1 MSLVVHCTALHDHHV
16 LKQIRYWKS
25 IPDLSTAREDP
36 NNMSAGN
43 TIFLV
48 ASIHTGL
55 LSIPSLILNLCS
67 IPNPTNSL
75 FSNDPKGLES
85 FAATHPGRFY
95 HDIMLFA
102 VALFSVG
109 YYRIYK
115 DGPSQQ
121 PMILLFGALSKLFVA
136 FCLIRA
142 WLDNMATSLA
152 MVLAA
157 IPDGVIGLIFL
168 KIWIDLGCPWCP
180 DGQVKNVV
188 KSD

>member
-1 MSLVVHCTALHDHHV
+1 VFIK
-16 LKQIRYWKS
+16 KQQ
-25 IPDLSTAREDP
+25 TARHKINFLSNLRVQNQSTREDK
-36 NNMSAGN
+36 NMSAGN
-43 TIFLV
+43 KLFLV
-48 ASIHTGL
+48 ASIHAGT
-55 LSIPSLILNLCS
+55 LSIPPLILNLCS
-67 IPNPTNSL
+67 IPNPTNAL

-95 HDIMLFA
+95 HDIMLYF

-121 PMILLFGALSKLFVA
+121 PIILLFGALGKLFVA
-136 FCLIRA
+136 FCFIRA
-142 WLDNMATSLA
+142 WLDNMVTSLA

-157 IPDGVIGLIFL
+157 VPDGVMGLIFL
-168 KIWIDLGCPWCP
+168 KIWIDLGCPWSP
-180 DGQVKNVV
+180 GQVKNAV